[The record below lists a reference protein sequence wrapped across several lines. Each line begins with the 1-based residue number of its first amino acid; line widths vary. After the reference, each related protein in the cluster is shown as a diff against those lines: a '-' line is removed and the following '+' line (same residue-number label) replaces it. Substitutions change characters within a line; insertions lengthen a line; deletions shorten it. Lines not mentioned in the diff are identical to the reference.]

1 MENTSFLKKLSAG
14 ALTFALIAGVG
25 LYDVKSLTPAPQA
38 ATAPLS
44 VQAGAPS
51 QIMETVT
58 VVGSRRAS

>member
-25 LYDVKSLTPAPQA
+25 LYAVKALTPVPQR

-44 VQAGAPS
+44 VQAGAPV
-51 QIMETVT
+51 METVT
-58 VVGSRRAS
+58 VVGSRRAT